1 MTCKIKKHLDSL
13 FSLQRRGIKL
23 GLEHTERLLKFYKD
37 PHKKI
42 STIHVAGT
50 NGKGSTCAYIE
61 RILRENGYKVG
72 LYTSP
77 HLLKFNERIRIDGFP
92 ISDEEIVQFLDNSF
106 DEINKI
112 KSTFFEATT
121 VMAFDYFYKKKVD
134 IAVIETG
141 LGGRLDA
148 TNVICP
154 KISVITSISEDHTDI
169 LGESIEEIAMEKA
182 GIIKEKTPVIVYKQ
196 DRKILN
202 ILQKKSTSLN
212 ASMTISEYPTKIN
225 YNSSSTKFI
234 YNNNEYHIPLIGFH
248 QARNA
253 SLAIDVVNALYPNVK
268 NRTIKKALK
277 KVFWPGRMH
286 RIEHNIFYDVSH
298 NKNGL
303 EKTLETLKTLYSQKD
318 LHGLL
323 LLKKGKNIESLKG
336 LISKSFK
343 SLIIP
348 DNENDLLFNSNIL
361 AEELSGLNIQC
372 KTVSS
377 LKKGSEIIK
386 KLVNKDKSIGLIFGS
401 HYVAHDIFNAFE
413 ISFDNYYI

>member
-1 MTCKIKKHLDSL
+1 
-13 FSLQRRGIKL
+13 
-23 GLEHTERLLKFYKD
+23 
-37 PHKKI
+37 
-42 STIHVAGT
+42 
-50 NGKGSTCAYIE
+50 
-61 RILRENGYKVG
+61 
-72 LYTSP
+72 
-77 HLLKFNERIRIDGFP
+77 
-92 ISDEEIVQFLDNSF
+92 
-106 DEINKI
+106 
-112 KSTFFEATT
+112 
-121 VMAFDYFYKKKVD
+121 
-134 IAVIETG
+134 
-141 LGGRLDA
+141 
-148 TNVICP
+148 
-154 KISVITSISEDHTDI
+154 
-169 LGESIEEIAMEKA
+169 
-182 GIIKEKTPVIVYKQ
+182 
-196 DRKILN
+196 
-202 ILQKKSTSLN
+202 
-212 ASMTISEYPTKIN
+212 MTISEYPTKIN

-323 LLKKGKNIESLKG
+323 LLKKRQNIESLKG
-336 LISKSFK
+336 LISKTFK